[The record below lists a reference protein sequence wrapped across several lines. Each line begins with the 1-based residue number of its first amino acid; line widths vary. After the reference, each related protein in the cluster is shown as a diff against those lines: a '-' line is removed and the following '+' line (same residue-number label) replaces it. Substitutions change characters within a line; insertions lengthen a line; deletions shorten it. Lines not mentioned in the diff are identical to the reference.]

1 MSEKTMNTSLVE
13 VIKTAIQIPG
23 VKVDRELF
31 LREQFKGKN
40 PEIIER
46 IISEGPVNAQCTRA
60 ELKKLA
66 QRIVNDRTLK
76 STGASFMA
84 GLPGGLAM
92 AATIPADILQFYGVA
107 LRMAQEVAYIYGES
121 DLWNDGFV
129 DDEKVTNQLIIYCGV
144 MFGVSGAS
152 AAIRVLSSQLAKQA
166 LKKLPQMALTKTVY
180 YPIVKSIA
188 KVLGAKM
195 TKEVFAKGVSKAVP
209 VIGGVISGGL
219 TFATMK
225 PMGGRLIEA
234 FDEAHFDYTQS
245 EFEADLKIISEID
258 TDEKENAEENSV
270 VVEDKTSVMDE
281 IKKAKELLDLG
292 VITDEEF
299 TEIKAKLIAKL

>member
-1 MSEKTMNTSLVE
+1 MSEKTMNTSLAE

-107 LRMAQEVAYIYGES
+107 LRMAQEIAYIYGEP
-121 DLWNDGFV
+121 DLWTDGLV
-129 DDEKVTNQLIIYCGV
+129 DDERVTNQLILYCGV

-152 AAIRVLSSQLAKQA
+152 ATIRVLSSQLAKQA
-166 LKKLPQMALTKTVY
+166 LKKLPQKALTKTVY

-195 TKEVFAKGVSKAVP
+195 TKEVFAKGVSKAIPIV
-209 VIGGVISGGL
+209 GGVVSGGL

-225 PMGGRLIEA
+225 PMGGRLIDA

-245 EFEADLKIISEID
+245 EFEADWKEISE
-258 TDEKENAEENSV
+258 TENNNAEESEEKNITA
-270 VVEDKTSVMDE
+270 EDKTSVMDE
-281 IKKAKELLDLG
+281 IKKAKELYDLG

-299 TEIKAKLIAKL
+299 AEIKAKLIAKL